1 MLTLESVKSNEELDE
16 DGVSTVKTTSKLRP
30 DLASYN
36 CSPRKQLETQV
47 QRFSSIHSRQSTML
61 TKFKQSKKNT
71 TEERNKISQHFRV
84 NSFQRPFNTT
94 FIT

>member
-36 CSPRKQLETQV
+36 CSPRKQLET
-47 QRFSSIHSRQSTML
+47 
-61 TKFKQSKKNT
+61 
-71 TEERNKISQHFRV
+71 
-84 NSFQRPFNTT
+84 
-94 FIT
+94 